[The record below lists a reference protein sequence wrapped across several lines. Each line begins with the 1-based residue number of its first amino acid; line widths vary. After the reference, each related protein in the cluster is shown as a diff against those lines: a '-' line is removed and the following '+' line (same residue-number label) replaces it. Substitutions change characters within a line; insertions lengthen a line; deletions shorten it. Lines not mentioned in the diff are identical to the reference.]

1 MQHEQFS
8 RLLRLAHKTGDRLI
22 VTDPNGSEPV
32 VILPL
37 DEYEA
42 LIEAAMGP
50 SDMYEVPV
58 DDAVDEAEFDPDEL
72 ERGAL
77 KGLWDEPG
85 DDAMPALEVIEQP
98 ALEDASEAPEPVR
111 VEPVVAA
118 PGAERPPVVRPQ
130 LNRGPR
136 RREAEGGEEQ
146 FYLEPI

>member
-1 MQHEQFS
+1 MQNEQFS

-42 LIEAAMGP
+42 LVEAAMGP
-50 SDMYEVPV
+50 AEMYEVPPV
-58 DDAVDEAEFDPDEL
+58 GDVDEAEFDPDEL

-77 KGLWDEPG
+77 KGLWDEPESE
-85 DDAMPALEVIEQP
+85 MPPLEVIEQP
-98 ALEDASEAPEPVR
+98 LAEAEADLEPVR
-111 VEPVVAA
+111 ESVASAPVADRA
-118 PGAERPPVVRPQ
+118 STIRPQ